1 MNHRFIFVFFLVF
14 FSFANKG
21 MDSKDYGPTE
31 QLDNGMIVYSNYTEV
46 FNDWED
52 EYYDYWGDE
61 DYSSA
66 KMLLAENWT
75 NPVTNMVFA
84 AKTYIESYLDGN
96 LISGTLAEDW
106 KEPNTGIVL
115 KKGKTVSFNEN
126 GGFDYFTL
134 ARDWKH
140 PELGYTLKAET
151 IVNYYDNGR
160 LCSFTIKDDFKLEN
174 GMIAK
179 GGKEIRFNLDGSI
192 HILTLAEKWQQPESD
207 LIIKDNTIV
216 SFWAGAK
223 FYKYTPACDV
233 TLPGTNMILKKDCE
247 VKWKKDGTLMS
258 ATFAKPWTDPETGI
272 EYEADKEY
280 SFD

>member
-1 MNHRFIFVFFLVF
+1 MRYRFISVFFLLFCTVV
-14 FSFANKG
+14 NKG
-21 MDSKDYGPTE
+21 ADQKDYGPTK
-31 QLDNGMIVYSNYTEV
+31 QLDNGMVVYSNYVEV

-66 KMLLAENWT
+66 KMLLT
-75 NPVTNMVFA
+75 
-84 AKTYIESYLDGN
+84 
-96 LISGTLAEDW
+96 EDW

-134 ARDWKH
+134 AKDWKH
-140 PELGYTLKAET
+140 PELGYTLKAGT

-160 LCSFTIKDDFKLEN
+160 LCSFTIRDDFKLEN

-179 GGKEIRFNLDGSI
+179 GGEELRFNLDGSI
-192 HILTLAEKWQQPESD
+192 HIITLAEKWKQPESD

-216 SFWAGAK
+216 SFWEGSK

-258 ATFAKPWTDPETGI
+258 ATFAKSWIDPETGI